1 MKNLVI
7 GLFVLGLTSLGF
19 SQNTNS
25 NVEEVKLESVTVT
38 PRNLSYLD
46 KVQDKSMSDH
56 VKFLEDKASVYNVRE
71 LPEFDGRK
79 ESFKT
84 IFRGTKGYII
94 ATYSNNGMILK
105 TRERYSDIKLPKQL
119 IKSVLSQYPNSDFL
133 KVVYTVDYDHQKDVK
148 KTYKIQIMKDN
159 LIKNLKISSG
169 GNIDKTVTM
178 SIVN

>member
-56 VKFLEDKASVYNVRE
+56 VKFLEDKASVYNVCE

-84 IFRGTKGYII
+84 IFRASKGYII

-105 TRERYSDIKLPKQL
+105 TRERYSDIKLPKTV